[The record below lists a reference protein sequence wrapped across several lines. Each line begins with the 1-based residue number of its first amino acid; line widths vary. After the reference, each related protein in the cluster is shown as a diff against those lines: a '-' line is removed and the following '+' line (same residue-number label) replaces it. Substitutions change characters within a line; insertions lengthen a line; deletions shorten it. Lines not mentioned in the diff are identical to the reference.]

1 MKFLLQSSQDG
12 NKTGVND
19 TFLREALGNLS
30 KINETTTVLLSPG
43 GILDILNVLEKLV
56 NEDFLG
62 NTTQHIRDKFAKV

>member
-30 KINETTTVLLSPG
+30 TINETTTVLLSPG

-62 NTTQHIRDKFAKV
+62 NTTQHIRDQFAKV